1 MLYSISYDLRSP
13 GRDYKT
19 LTDEL
24 ARLGAKRILQSH
36 WVARRNNTTAAGLRD
51 HFQKL
56 IDSNDRLMVIEIGS
70 NSWASVNL
78 MSNPNEM

>member
-1 MLYSISYDLRSP
+1 MLYSISYDLRAP

-36 WVARRNNTTAAGLRD
+36 WVARRNNTTAEGLRD
-51 HFQKL
+51 HFKRF
-56 IDSNDRLMVIEIGS
+56 IDSNDRLMVIEIGGTG
-70 NSWASVNL
+70 WASWNI
-78 MSNPNEM
+78 MADPNKM